1 VNVNLPLDIPIAS
14 SQNDAGIVTNRY
26 IGPNQPAEHAEHIET
41 AEIDTTA
48 SLPYSAQSYH
58 ALHSL
63 TNFPK
68 LTDRGLE
75 KC

>member
-1 VNVNLPLDIPIAS
+1 VSVNLPLDISIAC
-14 SQNDAGIVTNRY
+14 SQNDAGIVPYRY
-26 IGPNQPAEHAEHIET
+26 IEPNQPAEHAET

>member
-26 IGPNQPAEHAEHIET
+26 IGPNQPVEQAEL